1 MSSTNS
7 LHASLLRP
15 TVLHILRAS
24 GFHSA
29 KPSALD
35 SLTDLCARY
44 LLLLVENTASHT
56 YDRHLASADGTE
68 VDVGS
73 VSPTL
78 PDVRL
83 GLVDSAF
90 FTSAL
95 TPSEEN
101 WLECMRKPLA
111 DYPPAA
117 RDRER
122 RRRDAEDTK
131 DVQEFVDWTMGAQAR
146 EMRRVAAMLPD
157 ESLTRGTGTGLPPMP
172 VVPAGPLHAKDDFL
186 ATLKKKHGKSGE
198 SARYNGTVL
207 GLDIEAT
214 TLGRIEGGPTTV
226 SSWQKDLKEKREPLG
241 PP

>member
-1 MSSTNS
+1 MSSANS

-15 TVLHILRAS
+15 TVLHVLRAS

-29 KPSALD
+29 RPSALD

-44 LLLLVENTASHT
+44 LLLLVQNTASHA
-56 YDRHLASADGTE
+56 YDRHFASADGTE
-68 VDVGS
+68 TDVGS
-73 VSPTL
+73 VTPTL
-78 PDVRL
+78 TDVRL

-90 FTSAL
+90 FTSTL

-111 DYPPAA
+111 DYPIAA

-122 RRRDAEDTK
+122 RRRNAEDTK
-131 DVQEFVDWTMGAQAR
+131 DVQEFVDWATGVQAR

-157 ESLTRGTGTGLPPMP
+157 EFLARGTGTGLPPMT
-172 VVPAGPLHAKDDFL
+172 VAPAGPIHVKDDFL
-186 ATLKKKHGKSGE
+186 TTLKKKHGKSGE
-198 SARYNGTVL
+198 GARYNGTVL
-207 GLDIEAT
+207 GTEIEMTSLA
-214 TLGRIEGGPTTV
+214 RIEGGPSTM
-226 SSWQKDLKEKREPLG
+226 SSWHEDLKRKREHSD